1 MTING
6 INLQEHDFL
15 NFAYFWTAKRPRMTM
30 IFSQEEGGGGGLPY
44 EGLRERKE
52 RTNRHVE

>member
-1 MTING
+1 M
-6 INLQEHDFL
+6 
-15 NFAYFWTAKRPRMTM
+15 AM